1 MKLTDVLV
9 KVQPL
14 ETKGNMDI
22 EITGVQMDSRKVKKG
37 DLFIAEKGTQ
47 TEGHDY
53 ISKAIQ

>member
-37 DLFIAEKGTQ
+37 DLFIAVKG
-47 TEGHDY
+47 DRWSRLY
-53 ISKAIQ
+53 I